1 MKFRLGIRSKLF
13 FSILLILLLSY
24 STLIYSTVK
33 TLNATLEEK
42 IGRDLEANLKFAHFQ
57 YLARA
62 EQMKYTLLQPAM
74 APPAQQHLQARDK
87 VWLKKALHR
96 WQKILPFVDLLT
108 IVDSRKLVVARVNGN
123 LAGDAFEL
131 GGVLD
136 RAFNGKQPVISTE
149 LVPYRLLRREGEVEY
164 SAALTTGEAM
174 MLTVVIPVVT
184 EEGELLGG
192 IVAGD
197 VINRDPHIPYQ
208 VQEIFG
214 NDAVVNI
221 TQRDVRIASSI
232 GTEFSLPTTLAPQ
245 VYERIERR
253 QPFRG
258 ETQIG
263 SRLYKTAF
271 EPITNAN
278 GEVIGSLS
286 VALPGTDMEKLKRAN
301 LRNIMT
307 SAGIGIFLSFG
318 IAYFV
323 ARRLAR
329 PLRELARGAQN
340 IASGYL
346 DQRVVVGKI
355 YEFALLADSFNKMAA
370 ALQERDLTIRNK
382 TVALE
387 EVNSRLQESNELLEK
402 RVGERTAEL
411 QMEKGRL
418 EAILTSMAEGV
429 VVTDCDNKVILF
441 NPAAQRIFE
450 MVPFWMLDKPF
461 AEVCESRGFCPLSG
475 YIEEIR
481 NGPDTATVREVNIKV
496 KGKQLKVQLSPF
508 FDATGGFAGVVMSIR
523 DMTLEGEVDRMKS
536 EFISTVSHELKTPL
550 TSMKGSLQ
558 LLLSKEDRSAAAD
571 RELLEI
577 CLRNT
582 DRLIRLINDILDISK
597 IEAGGMEFS
606 FKPDSIAEL
615 VAYAVAEIKGF
626 SAQHNVPIINLVGH
640 DLPLVY
646 GDHDRLIQV
655 ITNLL
660 ANAVKFSPE
669 EAVVTV
675 IAERRAHYVEV
686 SVVDRGEVI
695 QWGDRDKLFKKFQQL
710 EGAETKGSGTGLGLA
725 ICKEIIEKHHGKIYY
740 RAGGEG
746 GNNFT
751 FTVPVYEEQ

>member
-13 FSILLILLLSY
+13 FTILLILILSY
-24 STLIYSTVK
+24 STLIYSTIK
-33 TLNATLEEK
+33 TLNAALEDK
-42 IGRDLEANLKFAHFQ
+42 IGRDLEANLKYARFQ

-74 APPAQQHLQARDK
+74 APPVQQHLQIRDK
-87 VWLKKALHR
+87 VWLKEALHR

-108 IVDSRKLVVARVNGN
+108 IVDNRKMVVARVNDD
-123 LAGDAFEL
+123 LAGDSFDLAGL
-131 GGVLD
+131 LD

-149 LVPYRLLRREGEVEY
+149 LIPYKLLRREGEIEY
-164 SAALTTGEAM
+164 SSALTTGEAM

-184 EEGELLGG
+184 EDGELLGG

-197 VINRDPHIPYQ
+197 IINRDPHIPYQ

-214 NDAVVNI
+214 KDAVVNI
-221 TQRDVRIASSI
+221 TQRDVLIASSL
-232 GTEFSLPTTLAPQ
+232 GTEFSLPTTIDQQ

-253 QPFRG
+253 QPYRG

-286 VALPGTDMEKLKRAN
+286 VALPDTDMEKLKKAN
-301 LRNIMT
+301 LRNILA
-307 SAGIGIFLSFG
+307 SVGIGIFLSFG

-346 DQRVVVGKI
+346 DQRVVVGKV

-387 EVNSRLQESNELLEK
+387 EVNIRLQELNELLEK

-441 NPAAQRIFE
+441 NPAAQKIFE

-481 NGPDTATVREVNIKV
+481 NGSDPTTVREVNIKV
-496 KGKQLKVQLSPF
+496 KGKQLKAQLSPF

-523 DMTLEGEVDRMKS
+523 DVTLEGEVDRMKS

-558 LLLSKEDRSAAAD
+558 LLLSKEERSAAAD

-597 IEAGGMEFS
+597 IEAGGMEFN

-626 SAQHNVPIINLVGH
+626 STQHNVPIINLVGH

-646 GDHDRLIQV
+646 VDHDRLIQV

-675 IAERRAHYVEV
+675 IAERQAHFVAV
-686 SVVDRGEVI
+686 SVIDRGEVI

-725 ICKEIIEKHHGKIYY
+725 ICKEIIEKHLGKIYY